1 MKKIL
6 FLFVAFFVFASP
18 ALAQD
23 GTYDS
28 CIVAVS
34 GLTTDEYGRLLTT
47 AIKEIGRFEVTEAGE
62 EEDRVTKVFRLPNTR
77 LFVIASLVYTDES
90 LAMKSGYYSVELDL
104 TLSRNRRRDVRQS
117 LGYAAAELPANP
129 FEVGRVWILT
139 RLKSKAQMVM
149 MECKR
154 MKRP

>member
-6 FLFVAFFVFASP
+6 LQLVAFFVFASP
-18 ALAQD
+18 AFSQNE
-23 GTYDS
+23 TYDS
-28 CIVAVS
+28 CIVGIS
-34 GLTTDEYGRLLTT
+34 GLTTDEHGRLSTT
-47 AIKEIGRFEVTEAGE
+47 AKKEIGRFEVSQPGE
-62 EEDRVTKVFRLPNTR
+62 ENRITKVFRLPNTR
-77 LFVIASLVYTDES
+77 MFVVASLVYTDES
-90 LAMKSGYYSVELDL
+90 MAMESGYYSVELDL
-104 TLSRNRRRDVRQS
+104 TLSKNRRREIRQS

-139 RLKSKAQMVM
+139 RVKSKAQMIM

>member
-6 FLFVAFFVFASP
+6 FLSVAFFLFASP

-28 CIVAVS
+28 CIVGIS
-34 GLTTDEYGRLLTT
+34 GLTTDEYGRLSTT

-62 EEDRVTKVFRLPNTR
+62 EDRITKVFRLPNTR

-90 LAMKSGYYSVELDL
+90 MAMESGSYSVELDL
-104 TLSRNRRRDVRQS
+104 TLSRNRRREVRQS

-139 RLKSKAQMVM
+139 RVRSRAQMIM